1 MSNTSGFTAFVPGFD
16 FIKNLGEQASTW
28 GRAASAQPA
37 TGAAQAMPGM
47 AAWVAPTFDVE
58 ELDKRIND
66 LKSVQFWLE
75 QNARA
80 LAATIQALEV
90 QKMTL
95 STLKNMDMG
104 LDDAVKAMQANP
116 ADLWRSWQTGTAT
129 AKTASAA
136 APEPAPAQEATTQ
149 EATTQKAAP
158 VDPMQ
163 WWGALSEQFQTIAQN
178 AVNEIAKASEQA
190 EKMMAAA
197 QPAVNKASRTKKA
210 SSTPKANRTP
220 KASRAEAKP
229 KKATAKKATARTR
242 KPTA

>member
-1 MSNTSGFTAFVPGFD
+1 MSDSSGFTAFVPGFD

-37 TGAAQAMPGM
+37 NGGAQAMSGM

-116 ADLWRSWQTGTAT
+116 ADLWRSWQTGAGT

-136 APEPAPAQEATTQ
+136 APEPAPAQ

-178 AVNEIAKASEQA
+178 AANEIAKASEQA
-190 EKMMAAA
+190 EKMMATAA
-197 QPAVNKASRTKKA
+197 QPVAKKAGSAKKA
-210 SSTPKANRTP
+210 SSTTR
-220 KASRAEAKP
+220 ASRAKAKP
-229 KKATAKKATARTR
+229 KATAAKKATARTR
-242 KPTA
+242 KPAA

>member
-1 MSNTSGFTAFVPGFD
+1 MSDSSGFTAFVPGFD

-37 TGAAQAMPGM
+37 TGGAQAMPGM

-116 ADLWRSWQTGTAT
+116 ADLWRSWQTAAGTVN
-129 AKTASAA
+129 TASSA
-136 APEPAPAQEATTQ
+136 APEPAPAQ

-178 AVNEIAKASEQA
+178 AANEIARASEQA
-190 EKMMAAA
+190 EKMMATAA
-197 QPAVNKASRTKKA
+197 QPVAKKA
-210 SSTPKANRTP
+210 SSTTKAGRT
-220 KASRAEAKP
+220 KVKP
-229 KKATAKKATARTR
+229 QATAAKKAAARTR
-242 KPTA
+242 KPAA

>member
-1 MSNTSGFTAFVPGFD
+1 MSDSSGFTAFVPGFD

-37 TGAAQAMPGM
+37 TGGAQAMPGM

-66 LKSVQFWLE
+66 LTSDQYWLE

-116 ADLWRSWQTGTAT
+116 ADLWRSWQTAAGTVN
-129 AKTASAA
+129 TASSA
-136 APEPAPAQEATTQ
+136 APEPAPAQ

-178 AVNEIAKASEQA
+178 AANEIARASEQA
-190 EKMMAAA
+190 EKMMATAA
-197 QPAVNKASRTKKA
+197 QPVAKKAGSAKKA
-210 SSTPKANRTP
+210 SSTTKAGRT
-220 KASRAEAKP
+220 KVKP
-229 KKATAKKATARTR
+229 KATAAKKAAARTR
-242 KPTA
+242 KPAA

>member
-1 MSNTSGFTAFVPGFD
+1 MSDSSGFTAFVPGFD

-37 TGAAQAMPGM
+37 NGGAQAMSGM

-95 STLKNMDMG
+95 LPCQSH
-104 LDDAVKAMQANP
+104 
-116 ADLWRSWQTGTAT
+116 
-129 AKTASAA
+129 ASQ
-136 APEPAPAQEATTQ
+136 PSRFMAQ
-149 EATTQKAAP
+149 
-158 VDPMQ
+158 
-163 WWGALSEQFQTIAQN
+163 L
-178 AVNEIAKASEQA
+178 
-190 EKMMAAA
+190 
-197 QPAVNKASRTKKA
+197 
-210 SSTPKANRTP
+210 ANRGWHRQDGISSGP
-220 KASRAEAKP
+220 RASTRARGHDAKGS
-229 KKATAKKATARTR
+229 TR
-242 KPTA
+242 